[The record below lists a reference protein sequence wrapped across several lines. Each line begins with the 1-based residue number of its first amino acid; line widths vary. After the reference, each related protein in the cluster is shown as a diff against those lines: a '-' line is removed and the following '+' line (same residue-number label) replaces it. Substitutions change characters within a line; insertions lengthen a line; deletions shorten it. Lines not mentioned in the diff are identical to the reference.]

1 MSQMS
6 SIDISCRGPPLGIGK
21 HRAYIP
27 QGFRGQIEGDILEGS
42 PSKTRRSS
50 NSEERHLKNK
60 RVRAADMVDDMTD
73 DTDRLY
79 NRSCSLLKAK
89 HYILESF
96 TASSADAGSLCGER
110 IDQINSVHSLLL
122 TRPEGSQ
129 SIPPRS
135 KIPPPPMA
143 PAASPYDLNIPSI
156 VSAALFR
163 TQSGALR
170 SLHGYTDTSIADPS
184 YENGPLWG
192 LNAEQSAAGESGP
205 ELFFKMAVCTG
216 STASGVWCDRDSFG
230 VNMLRALLSGQ
241 TGAIGPGR
249 GTGTGSGS
257 GTGNESDVNVTE
269 KMNIHLT
276 RQYVPCHQHRT
287 GEVESRYTNVSV
299 VDICG
304 GDLSSP
310 SHYVANAMRS
320 SMQGSQAVLIVIPH
334 EGWTDPFTGVKQRH
348 YYYCSV

>member
-6 SIDISCRGPPLGIGK
+6 SIDISCRGPPAGIGK
-21 HRAYIP
+21 HRAYLP
-27 QGFRGQIEGDILEGS
+27 QGFRGQIEDDILGGS
-42 PSKTRRSS
+42 PLKSRRSS
-50 NSEERHLKNK
+50 TSEERYLKNK
-60 RVRAADMVDDMTD
+60 RVRAADMMD

-79 NRSCSLLKAK
+79 NRSCSLLNAK
-89 HYILESF
+89 HFILEIF
-96 TASSADAGSLCGER
+96 TASSADAGSLYDER
-110 IDQINSVHSLLL
+110 IDQINNVHSLLQ
-122 TRPEGSQ
+122 TRQEGSQ

-135 KIPPPPMA
+135 KIPPLPLA

-170 SLHGYTDTSIADPS
+170 SLHGYTDTSIDDPS

-192 LNAEQSAAGESGP
+192 LNAEQSAAGQSGP
-205 ELFFKMAVCTG
+205 ELFFKLAVCTG

-241 TGAIGPGR
+241 TGT
-249 GTGTGSGS
+249 GTGTGSGK
-257 GTGNESDVNVTE
+257 GNESDVNVTA

-276 RQYVPCHQHRT
+276 RQYVPCHQHCT

-304 GDLSSP
+304 GDLCSP
-310 SHYVANAMRS
+310 SHDVGNAMRS

-334 EGWTDPFTGVKQRH
+334 EGWTDPSTGIQPRHCRQCFVK
-348 YYYCSV
+348 

>member
-6 SIDISCRGPPLGIGK
+6 SIDISCRGPPLRIGK
-21 HRAYIP
+21 HRAYLP
-27 QGFRGQIEGDILEGS
+27 QGFRGQIEDDCLEGS

-50 NSEERHLKNK
+50 NNEERYLKNK
-60 RVRAADMVDDMTD
+60 RVRAADMVDDMAD

-79 NRSCSLLKAK
+79 NRSCSLLNAK
-89 HYILESF
+89 HFILDSF
-96 TASSADAGSLCGER
+96 TASSADAGSLCDER
-110 IDQINSVHSLLL
+110 IDQINSVYSLLQ
-122 TRPEGSQ
+122 TRLEGSQ
-129 SIPPRS
+129 SIPARS
-135 KIPPPPMA
+135 KIPPPPTA

-156 VSAALFR
+156 VSTALFR

-192 LNAEQSAAGESGP
+192 LNAEQSAAGQSGP

-241 TGAIGPGR
+241 TGSGR
-249 GTGTGSGS
+249 GKRTATGS
-257 GTGNESDVNVTE
+257 GNESDVDDTG

-276 RQYVPCHQHRT
+276 RQYVPCHHHRT

-304 GDLSSP
+304 GDLCSP
-310 SHYVANAMRS
+310 SHDVANAMRS

-334 EGWTDPFTGVKQRH
+334 DSWTDPSTGMQPRH
-348 YYYCSV
+348 CRQCSV

>member
-1 MSQMS
+1 MAQMS
-6 SIDISCRGPPLGIGK
+6 SIDISCRGPPTGIGK
-21 HRAYIP
+21 HRAYFP
-27 QGFRGQIEGDILEGS
+27 QGSRGQIEDDFLEGS
-42 PSKTRRSS
+42 PSKSRKSS
-50 NSEERHLKNK
+50 NSEERYLKNK
-60 RVRAADMVDDMTD
+60 RVRAADKVD

-79 NRSCSLLKAK
+79 NRSCSLLNAK
-89 HYILESF
+89 HFILESF
-96 TASSADAGSLCGER
+96 TASSADAGSLCDER
-110 IDQINSVHSLLL
+110 IDQINSVYTLLQ

-135 KIPPPPMA
+135 KIPSPPTA

-192 LNAEQSAAGESGP
+192 LNAEQSAAGQSGP

-241 TGAIGPGR
+241 TGT
-249 GTGTGSGS
+249 GTGTGTGAGLGS
-257 GTGNESDVNVTE
+257 GTGNESDVNVRG

-304 GDLSSP
+304 GDLCSP
-310 SHYVANAMRS
+310 SNDVGNAMRC

-334 EGWTDPFTGVKQRH
+334 DGWTDPSTGIQPRH
-348 YYYCSV
+348 CRQCSV